1 MSWVTVIWSM
11 TAAAC
16 LTLAS
21 IQFLV
26 WCQRRSTWANLFF
39 ALTSTATA
47 AYAAGELSMMRA
59 DTPAQFATSL
69 RWLQVPV
76 WVIVVSLV
84 GFVRLHLRAGRPW
97 LGWAACA
104 TRTLALVLN
113 FLSGQNLNY
122 LEVTHL
128 RRVAFLG
135 EPVSI
140 GIGVSN
146 PLMLVGQLSLVLW
159 LVFVTDATIIAWRRG
174 DRRRALLTGGS
185 IVFFAATGTA
195 QAVLVLWQLVDWP
208 LTESFFYLGI
218 VVAMGY
224 ELSRDTLR
232 AAQLSDDLR
241 ESEDRLTLAAEAAD
255 LGHWVLNTVENE
267 VWASETLRRLFGFAP
282 GERVNYQAILGRI
295 HPDDRERVDRGVLRA
310 VAERSA
316 YAVDYRVIWPDGSQ
330 HWLAARGRMYPAA
343 NGKPARMLGATIDIT
358 QRKRSEEVLRE
369 SEERFSAIAN
379 SAPVLIWM
387 SGTDKLC
394 NFFNAGWLEFTG
406 RTLEQE
412 LGNGW
417 TEGVHPDDFARCL
430 KIYTESFEARRPFT
444 MEYRLRHRDGG
455 YRWISD
461 IGVPRY
467 ESDRNFLGYIGSCVD
482 LTERKRAEERF
493 RLVVEAS
500 PNGNV
505 LVNDQGRIVLVNTQT
520 EKLFGYGREELIGKP
535 IEILVPERF
544 RGRHPDYRTGFVARP
559 EARAMGAGREL
570 FARRK
575 DGTEFPV
582 EIGLSPIQTSEG
594 LLVLT
599 VIVDITARKQT
610 EARVL
615 RQRAELTHVARVST
629 MGALASS
636 LAHELNQPLSA
647 ILSNAQAGTR
657 FMAQTPPDLLE
668 IKGALED
675 IARDAKRA
683 GEVIRQMRGLVKRE
697 EPKLAPLNLNRV
709 ILDVARLLHSDML
722 IRKVYIAQ
730 ELDPDLPLT
739 DGDSIQLQQVI
750 LNLVLNAFDAV
761 KDAPEARRTVIVRT
775 RQPGAAAIQAEVIDE
790 GTGIAPD
797 RLGTL
802 FEPFRST
809 KRDGLGV
816 GLSISRSIV
825 EAHKGRIWAEQN
837 SEHGA
842 TFYVQLPVH
851 QG

>member
-11 TAAAC
+11 AAATC
-16 LTLAS
+16 LTMAGVHLVIWLKARNSRAS
-21 IQFLV
+21 
-26 WCQRRSTWANLFF
+26 LFF
-39 ALTSTATA
+39 SISAMAVAVVAGFELTLMRSQSTTEFGAV
-47 AYAAGELSMMRA
+47 M
-59 DTPAQFATSL
+59 
-69 RWLQVPV
+69 RWLHVPYWFV
-76 WVIVVSLV
+76 TVSLV
-84 GFVRLHLRAGRPW
+84 WFLHYYLGASRAW
-97 LGWAACA
+97 LAWTVCVA
-104 TRTLALVLN
+104 RTISLILDFTFSPNLN
-113 FLSGQNLNY
+113 FREITQLR
-122 LEVTHL
+122 EVP
-128 RRVAFLG
+128 FLG
-135 EPVSI
+135 ERVSVPV
-140 GIGVSN
+140 GVPN
-146 PLMLVGQLSLVLW
+146 QWVLVAQLTSLLL
-159 LVFVTDATIIAWRRG
+159 LVFIVDAAMAAWRRG
-174 DRRRALLTGGS
+174 NRRRAVVMGGTMAVSVIVAVGQSALVVWGILPMPFFLTLVFLATLL
-185 IVFFAATGTA
+185 V
-195 QAVLVLWQLVDWP
+195 
-208 LTESFFYLGI
+208 
-218 VVAMGY
+218 MGY
-224 ELSRDTLR
+224 ELSEDLLR
-232 AAQLSDDLR
+232 AARLSDDLR
-241 ESEDRLTLAAEAAD
+241 ESE
-255 LGHWVLNTVENE
+255 
-267 VWASETLRRLFGFAP
+267 
-282 GERVNYQAILGRI
+282 
-295 HPDDRERVDRGVLRA
+295 
-310 VAERSA
+310 
-316 YAVDYRVIWPDGSQ
+316 
-330 HWLAARGRMYPAA
+330 AR
-343 NGKPARMLGATIDIT
+343 
-358 QRKRSEEVLRE
+358 
-369 SEERFSAIAN
+369 FFAIAN

-430 KIYTESFEARRPFT
+430 KIYTESFDARRPFT
-444 MEYRLRHRDGG
+444 MEYRLRHRDGS

-482 LTERKRAEERF
+482 LTERKRAGERF
-493 RLVVEAS
+493 RIVVEAS

-505 LVNDQGRIVLVNTQT
+505 LINDQGLIVLVNAQT
-520 EKLFGYGREELIGKP
+520 EKLFGYTREELIGQAV
-535 IEILVPERF
+535 EILVPERF
-544 RGRHPDYRTGFVARP
+544 RGGHPDDRAEFLGKP

-615 RQRAELTHVARVST
+615 LQRAELTHVARVST

-697 EPKLAPLNLNRV
+697 EPKLAPLDLNRV

-722 IRKVYIAQ
+722 IRKVNITR

-739 DGDSIQLQQVI
+739 NGDSIQLQQVI
-750 LNLVLNAFDAV
+750 LNLVLNAFDAM
-761 KDAPEARRTVIVRT
+761 KDTPESRRTVTVRT
-775 RQPGAAAIQAEVIDE
+775 RQLGASAIQAEITDA
-790 GTGIAPD
+790 GTGIAPE

-825 EAHKGRIWAEQN
+825 EAHNGRIWAQN
-837 SEHGA
+837 NPEHGA
-842 TFYVQLPVH
+842 TFSLTLPVH
-851 QG
+851 EA